1 MITLVVSIVLTLIF
15 VRVIYL
21 IVLRFVS
28 LRKTVPVFFTFSSF
42 IDGSLVLYLLNCFS
56 FELLRSLSS

>member
-1 MITLVVSIVLTLIF
+1 MLTEINTITKCWSNVFNTSGRTEKSMITLVVSIVLTLIF

-28 LRKTVPVFFTFSSF
+28 LRKTVLVFFYF
-42 IDGSLVLYLLNCFS
+42 
-56 FELLRSLSS
+56 